1 MAETVAS
8 RVSRII
14 VGGTHALLDKA
25 ENLAPEAVMTQAIR
39 EIEQVAGEVRTDLG
53 KCEAAKHLILARIA
67 RLNAEHESLA
77 EQVDLALNASR
88 DDLASAAIARQA
100 DIEDLL
106 PVLKKSLDEQNEQG
120 REYES
125 YLVALQA
132 KKRELEQM
140 LEDFRRSQESLAA
153 GSGEAAGA
161 NRQSRVDDAEA
172 SFGKILVRHSGG
184 AGGLVGGVGGDT
196 AKLRELAE
204 MQRNNR
210 VAERL
215 AALKAG
221 RSGNSD

>member
-14 VGGTHALLDKA
+14 VGGAHALLDKA
-25 ENLAPEAVMTQAIR
+25 ENLAPEAVMNQAIR

-53 KCEAAKHLILARIA
+53 KCEAAKHLVLGRIA

-77 EQVDLALNASR
+77 EQVDLALNSNR

-106 PVLKKSLDEQNEQG
+106 PVLKKSLDEQSEQG

-132 KKRELEQM
+132 KKRELEQT
-140 LEDFRRSQESLAA
+140 LEDFRRSQENLDAA
-153 GSGEAAGA
+153 PGAMPGSS
-161 NRQSRVDDAEA
+161 RQSRVEEAEA
-172 SFGKILVRHSGG
+172 SFGKIVSRHTGAAGLIGG
-184 AGGLVGGVGGDT
+184 SAGDT

-221 RSGNSD
+221 RSGKID

>member
-8 RVSRII
+8 RVARII

-39 EIEQVAGEVRTDLG
+39 EIEQVADEVRADLG
-53 KCEAAKHLILARIA
+53 KCEAAKHLILSRVA
-67 RLNAEHESLA
+67 RLNAEHETLA
-77 EQVDLALNASR
+77 EQVDFALGENR
-88 DDLASAAIARQA
+88 DDLACAAIARQA

-106 PVLKKSLDEQNEQG
+106 PVLQKSLDEQNEQG

-132 KKRELEQM
+132 KKRELEQT
-140 LEDFRRSQESLAA
+140 LLDFQRSQENTAA
-153 GSGEAAGA
+153 NIGNGSSGT
-161 NRQSRVDDAEA
+161 RQSRIDEAEA
-172 SFGKILVRHSGG
+172 SFARVIARQTG
-184 AGGLVGGVGGDT
+184 AGGLVGDGAAET

-210 VAERL
+210 IAERL
-215 AALKAG
+215 AVLKANRG
-221 RSGNSD
+221 QTR

>member
-8 RVSRII
+8 RVARII

-39 EIEQVAGEVRTDLG
+39 EIDQVADEVRADLG
-53 KCEAAKHLILARIA
+53 KCEAAKHLVLSRVA
-67 RLNAEHESLA
+67 RLNAEHETLA
-77 EQVDLALNASR
+77 EQVDFALGENR
-88 DDLASAAIARQA
+88 DDLAGAAIARQA

-106 PVLKKSLDEQNEQG
+106 PVLQKSLDEQNEQA

-132 KKRELEQM
+132 KKRELAQT
-140 LEDFRRSQESLAA
+140 LLDFQRTQENSAA
-153 GSGEAAGA
+153 NPGSSPSGS
-161 NRQSRVDDAEA
+161 RQSRIDEAET
-172 SFGKILVRHSGG
+172 SFARVIARQTG
-184 AGGLVGGVGGDT
+184 AGGLVGDSAGET

-210 VAERL
+210 IAERL
-215 AALKAG
+215 AALKAN
-221 RSGNSD
+221 RSQNN